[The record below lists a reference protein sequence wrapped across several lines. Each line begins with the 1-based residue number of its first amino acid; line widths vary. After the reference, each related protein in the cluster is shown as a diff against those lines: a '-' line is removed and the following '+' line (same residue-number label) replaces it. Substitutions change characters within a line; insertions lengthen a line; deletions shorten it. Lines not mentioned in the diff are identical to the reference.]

1 MKYLKINI
9 LLALFTFLAVSPA
22 VKAQDKDEA
31 TVTAMLEAKNY
42 IFKAQTALPMT
53 GRMIH
58 LTSDYDVIIRPDSV
72 ISFLPYYG
80 RAYSAPVN
88 STDGGIKFT
97 STNFGY
103 QAAHAKKKSWD
114 ITIKPKDVS
123 DVQDMTLTVFTNGSA
138 TLRVNNQNKQAISF
152 QGYVTKGK
160 PLDKRA
166 F

>member
-1 MKYLKINI
+1 MKYIKTNI
-9 LLALFTFLAVSPA
+9 ILALFTFLALGPA
-22 VKAQDKDEA
+22 VKAQDTDEA
-31 TVTAMLEAKNY
+31 SVKAMLEAKNY

-53 GRMIH
+53 GRIVN

-72 ISFLPYYG
+72 ISFLPYFG

-88 STDGGIKFT
+88 TSEGGIKFT
-97 STNFGY
+97 STNFAY
-103 QAAHAKKKSWD
+103 QAAKAKKKSWD
-114 ITIKPKDVS
+114 IVIKPKDVN
-123 DVQDMTLTVFTNGSA
+123 DVQDMTLTVFSNGSA

-152 QGYVTKGK
+152 QGYITKGR